1 MLKTIGKSLKN
12 KPLRCLDFSFKT
24 IRLLYVNPMVNLI
37 KNILYEVSFMN
48 YTKKM
53 VFIFL
58 MIQMC
63 SFLQASQFP
72 PGVSGTACFDYF
84 TEYLPPASRGI
95 YKIYGPDHRIKYIG
109 SSCDIDK
116 RLSSHLKNGLL
127 EQGDIVFAIVFDNR
141 VRQKQILDYEKSL
154 IGKFS
159 PPFNKHAGAP
169 GRSWR
174 SEQISKLQTFSDHNW
189 HLLKPQAKVMIKNL
203 LAGKMTS
210 ENQKMAKSLL
220 RIMGLFL

>member
-1 MLKTIGKSLKN
+1 MFKTIGGALKN
-12 KPLRCLDFSFKT
+12 QPYVTFKA
-24 IRLLYVNPMVNLI
+24 IQLWCVNPMVKLI
-37 KNILYEVSFMN
+37 KNIIYEVFFVNSI
-48 YTKKM
+48 TKL
-53 VFIFL
+53 VFLCL
-58 MIQMC
+58 MIQI
-63 SFLQASQFP
+63 SFGLQASQFP

-95 YKIYGPDHRIKYIG
+95 YKIYGQDHQLKYIG

-116 RLSSHLKNGLL
+116 RLSAHMKNGLL
-127 EQGDIVFAIVFDNR
+127 EPGDIVFAIVFDNR

-154 IGKFS
+154 IGKYS
-159 PPFNKHAGAP
+159 PPLNKHTGAP

-174 SEQISKLQTFSDHNW
+174 SEQISKLKMFSDHNA
-189 HLLKPQAKVMIKNL
+189 HLLQPQAKVMIQNL
-203 LAGKMTS
+203 LAGKMPS